1 MGREQEVRRRVRRFL
16 RCTKSNIIKF
26 ATPFC
31 IFYLRSFCPTK
42 HQKKR
47 EQKRE
52 AGKVSLWFC
61 AIAFAR
67 LLSRFSF
74 VRVSSAT
81 IKLFNRNLF
90 ESPKVTRTWRPKKA
104 KREWENPK
112 KKNVEWR
119 LGKTKFVLGLVVVIV
134 ANAAAAA
141 AALLWCLSYYAQV
154 LFSKWNEFQVHSTA
168 AVDVRLVLEVG
179 VPATLAP
186 ATPATAK
193 PPTFHSSRRCCCCW
207 LCYIKHFNGK
217 VSQLKALFQMIF

>member
-1 MGREQEVRRRVRRFL
+1 M
-16 RCTKSNIIKF
+16 
-26 ATPFC
+26 P
-31 IFYLRSFCPTK
+31 LRSLGCCQGFPSYASLLQQLNYSTEICSSLQKSRALDGRKKPK
-42 HQKKR
+42 ESERAQKK
-47 EQKRE
+47 K
-52 AGKVSLWFC
+52 
-61 AIAFAR
+61 
-67 LLSRFSF
+67 
-74 VRVSSAT
+74 
-81 IKLFNRNLF
+81 
-90 ESPKVTRTWRPKKA
+90 
-104 KREWENPK
+104 
-112 KKNVEWR
+112 VEWR

-141 AALLWCLSYYAQV
+141 SAALLWCLLYYAQV